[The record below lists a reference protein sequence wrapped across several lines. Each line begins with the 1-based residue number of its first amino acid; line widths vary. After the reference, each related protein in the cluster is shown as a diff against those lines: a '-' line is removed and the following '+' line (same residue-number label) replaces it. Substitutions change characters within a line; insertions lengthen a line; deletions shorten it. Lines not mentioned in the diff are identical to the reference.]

1 MKESKK
7 DTEFPHKIV
16 ERSSCSFHTLADEI
30 ANQIGYPITIE
41 DAFHHLIS
49 YSRHQGKIDQAR
61 VDTIINKKVP
71 DKVINSLWKSGIMKQ
86 ILEKEEPI
94 IVPAKEKVG
103 LGNRVVISMKYDS
116 RIIGFIWVHIN
127 KKMLTPFQL
136 QLLKKSANLVKYELL
151 HYSTK
156 ANEEEKRREFFF
168 HLLSGFC
175 QQKENMLIQETNLNI
190 SSDQR
195 CTIVIIHFNKEID
208 SKIQEYISNYIK
220 NIYLP
225 QVISFIFDQDQVIF
239 LMGEKNTKENGKNIL
254 LFIQNFIREIYQQLQ
269 IKDIIGVFGMSY
281 QSLAYMKDSYEQAL
295 KVLELKRKFPIE
307 LASVYGYHQLGI
319 YQFIDEIYQNRIR
332 THYRNEKIQRL
343 KEYDY
348 HHNTDLL
355 STLEIY
361 LDCDCNSQKAS
372 EKIHI
377 HPNTLNYRLKR
388 VIEIGQLDFSNF
400 NEKITLYIDLKLEK
414 NFYK

>member
-1 MKESKK
+1 
-7 DTEFPHKIV
+7 
-16 ERSSCSFHTLADEI
+16 
-30 ANQIGYPITIE
+30 
-41 DAFHHLIS
+41 
-49 YSRHQGKIDQAR
+49 
-61 VDTIINKKVP
+61 
-71 DKVINSLWKSGIMKQ
+71 
-86 ILEKEEPI
+86 
-94 IVPAKEKVG
+94 
-103 LGNRVVISMKYDS
+103 
-116 RIIGFIWVHIN
+116 
-127 KKMLTPFQL
+127 
-136 QLLKKSANLVKYELL
+136 
-151 HYSTK
+151 
-156 ANEEEKRREFFF
+156 
-168 HLLSGFC
+168 
-175 QQKENMLIQETNLNI
+175 
-190 SSDQR
+190 
-195 CTIVIIHFNKEID
+195 
-208 SKIQEYISNYIK
+208 
-220 NIYLP
+220 
-225 QVISFIFDQDQVIF
+225 
-239 LMGEKNTKENGKNIL
+239 MGEKNTKENGKNIL

-343 KEYDY
+343 KEYYY

-414 NFYK
+414 NFYLYYF